1 MSIFDQSHLLAY
13 IQAGISPT
21 LTFFAGLAFA
31 PLGRFAKRN
40 YFRFRA
46 REFDSLFA
54 ALEEQVGTI
63 QSANPYFNFNDITVL
78 HGQDKNLRLC
88 ISQRLQQRFSSEEL
102 ARLGDIG
109 IPVEPETFVG
119 GRFTSF
125 DKFAAQMT
133 QTFGDFARKRL
144 EEAVVSVAHSFAHR
158 TDGALFNN
166 EKYGVWKYQ
175 VSRVADMF
183 EAPTIDLTLF
193 ETNYFTDRVLTKF
206 WMSLPP
212 NERSLKSEQSVVPS
226 ICYMSCSLGINL
238 VAITSDERLVLT
250 RRSAR
255 VGLNTNRFHISMN
268 EGLSLTDLVSGRQVS
283 LKDCA
288 KRGLLEELGVQE
300 HQIDHIAF
308 ADFFLERNH
317 FQFGFT
323 GIARLNVT
331 EAELKHLIAVDKALE
346 IEKFIFID
354 WNSRKNL
361 LGFIKRER
369 THFVPHGYYT
379 LLKIM
384 QRERS
389 SMLRRWDTD
398 IVVD

>member
-1 MSIFDQSHLLAY
+1 MSIFDESHLLGY

-21 LTFFAGLAFA
+21 LSFCAGLLFS
-31 PLGRFAKRN
+31 PLKRLVMRN

-46 REFDSLFA
+46 REFDSFFSTF
-54 ALEEQVGTI
+54 EEQVGTI
-63 QSANPYFNFNDITVL
+63 QSANPYYDFEDIRVL
-78 HGQDKNLRLC
+78 HGQDKNLKLYIPKC
-88 ISQRLQQRFSSEEL
+88 LQQRFSSEEI

-109 IPVEPETFVG
+109 IPLDPEISVRREFTDFDEFVA
-119 GRFTSF
+119 R
-125 DKFAAQMT
+125 MT
-133 QTFGDFARKRL
+133 RTFGDFARKRL

-175 VSRVADMF
+175 VSHVADVF

-212 NERSLKSEQSVVPS
+212 VERHLKSEQSSVSS
-226 ICYMSCSLGINL
+226 ICYMSCSLGINI

-250 RRSAR
+250 RRSPR

-268 EGLSLTDLVSGRQVS
+268 EGLSLTDLISGHQVS

-288 KRGLLEELGVQE
+288 KRGLLEELGVKENEIE
-300 HQIDHIAF
+300 HVAL

-323 GIARLNVT
+323 GIARLSVS
-331 EAELKHLIAVDKALE
+331 EAELKHTIAVDKQLE
-346 IEKFIFID
+346 IEKFIFLD
-354 WNSRKNL
+354 WNSRKNV

-389 SMLRRWDTD
+389 SMLRRWDT
-398 IVVD
+398 